1 MGKFHAMNKIDTS
14 KLIYI
19 KLVYATMIFYLLHV
33 KGKTLQ
39 MQTFETVQ
47 FQKTIGSKSTYNSQ
61 NVEAIIL
68 AFLISFDKFR
78 HIEKF
83 KAQTT

>member
-1 MGKFHAMNKIDTS
+1 
-14 KLIYI
+14 
-19 KLVYATMIFYLLHV
+19 MIFYLLHV

-68 AFLISFDKFR
+68 AFLISFDQFR
-78 HIEKF
+78 YIEKL